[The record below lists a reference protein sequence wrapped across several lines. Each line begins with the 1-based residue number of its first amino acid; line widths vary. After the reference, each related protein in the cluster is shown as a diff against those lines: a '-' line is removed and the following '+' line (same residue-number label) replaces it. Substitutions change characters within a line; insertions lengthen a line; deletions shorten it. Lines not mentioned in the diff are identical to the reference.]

1 MSSAWCNCSSASAHE
16 LVTNAVKHGSLG
28 RNGGRLMVNWR
39 VEGKDGAKRQL
50 AFEWDEQ
57 GSNGELPKP
66 SREGFGMELLTR
78 MLSLRSGCT
87 NEHRLRRDGNAFSD
101 GIADAPCA
109 AAATGEIGREVGA
122 SHR

>member
-39 VEGKDGAKRQL
+39 VEGKDGAKRRL
-50 AFEWDEQ
+50 AFEWDEH

-66 SREGFGMELLTR
+66 SREGFGMQLLTR
-78 MLSLRSGCT
+78 MLPYDLSARTSIDFEETGMRFPMELPMHHVRPPRPEKSG
-87 NEHRLRRDGNAFSD
+87 GK
-101 GIADAPCA
+101 
-109 AAATGEIGREVGA
+109 
-122 SHR
+122 